1 MGRTFS
7 QEKRKTEALKGTFLA
22 IVWNISCRLQN
33 DLLFSC
39 LKYQRSR
46 LRSANRFQTEQR
58 QRRMLATTQ
67 KPPMTSKHLSQG
79 CTRCRKRTL
88 QQNNNNKSLFIVAIK
103 KHIKQSLP
111 AK

>member
-88 QQNNNNKSLFIVAIK
+88 QQNNNNNSLFIVAIK